1 MNNDLRFT
9 FHRIGC
15 YFLALIMAGSIVLSL
30 TMGIASAMLR
40 TESYV
45 QGKLEKYNSQLL
57 EEVNTAIS
65 GVAED
70 TNLPTKAYTE
80 SIKSGHIQTVL
91 HQVSGNMVYGYRTD
105 FTESKYLYGYY
116 RTGIINFCKEN
127 GIAITEDEIVR
138 NACFA
143 VDTFNEV
150 CGDESTSFIIPFQQT
165 YTKNPFYAIIFS
177 VVAFVASIII
187 LSIFTFGKHKKF
199 DYIGLGIATGGAVLF
214 ALPLF
219 AIIMKYS
226 SLLHFSDVDVY
237 NMGIADVIDGILKV
251 LMLVGVVVF
260 IIGLVILYANYKYY
274 KKKAENIKTEHDI
287 NMKLRREFM
296 EDHRATNDARKREAL
311 GNAIMEETLDQMAQ
325 EDDE

>member
-1 MNNDLRFT
+1 MNNDLKYT
-9 FHRIGC
+9 FQRIGC
-15 YFLALIMAGSIVLSL
+15 YFLALVMAGAIVLSVSL
-30 TMGIASAMLR
+30 GIASAMLR

-57 EEVNTAIS
+57 EEVNTTIAS
-65 GVAED
+65 VAED

-127 GIAITEDEIVR
+127 GIAISEDEIVR

-143 VDTFNEV
+143 VDAFNEV
-150 CGDESTSFIIPFQQT
+150 CGDESTNFIIPFQQT
-165 YTKNPFYAIIFS
+165 YTKNPLYAIISS
-177 VVAFVASIII
+177 VVAFIASTVI
-187 LSIFTFGKHKKF
+187 LGIFTFGKHKKY
-199 DYIGLGIATGGAVLF
+199 DYIGLGVTTGGAVLF
-214 ALPLF
+214 TLPLF

-251 LMLVGVVVF
+251 LMIVGIVMFF
-260 IIGLVILYANYKYY
+260 IGIAILFANYNYY
-274 KKKAENIKTEHDI
+274 KKKNESIKTEHDI

-296 EDHRATNDARKREAL
+296 EDHRATTDAAKREAL
-311 GNAIMEETLDQMAQ
+311 GNAIMAETLDRMAD
-325 EDDE
+325 DDE

>member
-1 MNNDLRFT
+1 MNNDLKYT
-9 FHRIGC
+9 FQRIGC
-15 YFLALIMAGSIVLSL
+15 YALALVMAAAIVLSVSL
-30 TMGIASAMLR
+30 GIASAMLR

-65 GVAED
+65 SVAED

-138 NACFA
+138 DACFA
-143 VDTFNEV
+143 VDAFNEV
-150 CGDESTSFIIPFQQT
+150 CGDESTSFILPFQQT
-165 YTKNPFYAIIFS
+165 YTRNPLYAIIFS
-177 VVAFVASIII
+177 VVAFIVCSII
-187 LSIFTFGKHKKF
+187 LGIFTFGKHKKY
-199 DYIGLGIATGGAVLF
+199 DYIGLGISTGGAVLF
-214 ALPLF
+214 VLPLF
-219 AIIMKYS
+219 AIIMKYT
-226 SLLHFSDVDVY
+226 SLFHFSDVDVY
-237 NMGIADVIDGILKV
+237 NMGIADVMDGILKV
-251 LMLVGVVVF
+251 FMLVGLVIF
-260 IIGLVILYANYKYY
+260 IIGTAVLFANYNYY
-274 KKKAENIKTEHDI
+274 KKKSVSIQTEHDI

-296 EDHRATNDARKREAL
+296 EDHRATTDAEKREAL
-311 GNAIMEETLDQMAQ
+311 ENMIMAETLDQMN
-325 EDDE
+325 DENE